1 MLEATLWVLDWV
13 SDVIMIFG
21 GLSPQFLTIWSHS
34 LNSNRNSP
42 KNNQLIVVPTTTI
55 INIHQCQPRN
65 FHLIQWTLLHSEPPA
80 DRPKL
85 SPRQQ
90 LAQPWWRETMAC
102 PGLPRTTLLFGCLM
116 KNLRWKIRKMEVS
129 TPKKWDENSPK
140 RGLKPKKIQ
149 VFVPQK
155 WRYSVTGRRGA
166 TSPGRCRWRAGPPH
180 STRGSPVGAAQN
192 PCEAADGVA
201 GIGHCPMTNGVVV
214 KCYFKDLKRLVIY
227 PLVNVYIT
235 NWKDPPFLMG
245 IGFVYQGVL
254 GLEQSWL

>member
-1 MLEATLWVLDWV
+1 MSA
-13 SDVIMIFG
+13 SKF
-21 GLSPQFLTIWSHS
+21 PSHPMNTS
-34 LNSNRNSP
+34 AQRTSSRSSKAFTQAAAGPALMARDHGMPGSS
-42 KNNQLIVVPTTTI
+42 KNNAAVWM
-55 INIHQCQPRN
+55 
-65 FHLIQWTLLHSEPPA
+65 FDE
-80 DRPKL
+80 KL
-85 SPRQQ
+85 
-90 LAQPWWRETMAC
+90 E
-102 PGLPRTTLLFGCLM
+102 M
-116 KNLRWKIRKMEVS
+116 KNKENGSFNPKKMRWKL
-129 TPKKWDENSPK
+129 TQK
-140 RGLKPKKIQ
+140 RIETQKIQ